1 MIIQQAGY
9 PLPVSDP
16 LILILTKEID
26 QHSEVDMSSGCL
38 IDFQDPGFFSA
49 ERGGYH
55 PADD

>member
-9 PLPVSDP
+9 PLPVSDQ

-26 QHSEVDMSSGCL
+26 QHNEVAMSSDSL
-38 IDFQDPGFFSA
+38 IDFQDPGFSA

-55 PADD
+55 PEDD